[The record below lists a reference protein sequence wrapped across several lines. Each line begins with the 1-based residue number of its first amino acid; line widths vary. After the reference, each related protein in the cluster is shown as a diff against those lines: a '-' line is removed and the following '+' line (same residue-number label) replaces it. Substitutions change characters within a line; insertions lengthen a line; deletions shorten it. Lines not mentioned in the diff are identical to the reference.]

1 MLIYQGCERLD
12 DIDKNHSRLIIRVL
26 RKSDFLDKRY
36 FIFLRKIF
44 DSTIHLYILVSNRLI
59 HYMLDNV

>member
-44 DSTIHLYILVSNRLI
+44 DLTIHLYILVSNSLI
-59 HYMLDNV
+59 HCILDNV